1 MIQHDTNLV
10 TGEMA
15 SPPVWWRKPMYPVGI
30 RAAVL
35 TVALSLGAM
44 PAAGEQRIAVREVL
58 PANPASELV
67 ARQIQHLVG
76 SELAMLVEKAQDEG
90 SCEAV
95 IVDIGGTIAEARA
108 TEQKLMDEGYAPKD
122 LVIEELR
129 VGTFIDGV
137 VGIGDGDVTWIMQVT
152 DGDGKLLADD
162 KGFLREDRVAEAAEA
177 IARSLFDKLCRK
189 KAYRAKGGYNDLTI
203 DHPVCDLTRPFQLP
217 GTGASAG
224 ILFSLTP
231 KGDGGSFTVGGTAAG
246 VPWSGAGNYTV
257 SLDGGGGAMALTGA
271 WKITT
276 PFGVFGDSGTIK
288 LALTKAED
296 CGAEEKAT
304 PAAKT
309 PPARKKRKG

>member
-1 MIQHDTNLV
+1 
-10 TGEMA
+10 
-15 SPPVWWRKPMYPVGI
+15 MYPVSI
-30 RAAVL
+30 RAAIL
-35 TVALSLGAM
+35 AVALSLGAM
-44 PAAGEQRIAVREVL
+44 PAVGEQRIAVREVL

-67 ARQIQHLVG
+67 AKQIQHLVG
-76 SELAMLVEKAQDEG
+76 SELVMLVEKAQAEG

-95 IVDIGGTIAEARA
+95 IVDIGSTITEARA
-108 TEQKLMDEGYAPKD
+108 TEKKLMDEGYAPKN

-152 DGDGKLLADD
+152 DGDGKLIADD
-162 KGFLREDRVAEAAEA
+162 KGFLGEDKVAEAAEA
-177 IARSLFDKLCRK
+177 IARSLFDKLCKK

-203 DHPVCDLTRPFQLP
+203 DHTVCDLTKPFELP

-224 ILFSLTP
+224 ILFSLAP
-231 KGDGGSFTVGGTAAG
+231 QGDGGSFTVGGMAAG

-257 SLDGGGGAMALTGA
+257 SLDSGGGAMALTGA

-276 PFGVFGDSGTIK
+276 PVGAFGDSGTIK
-288 LALTKAED
+288 LTLTKAEG
-296 CGAEEKAT
+296 CGTEEKKAA

-309 PPARKKRKG
+309 PPEQKKRKG